1 MRITALWSRDA
12 TVVFDFELDSGM
24 VAFVDR
30 EWSLRGES
38 VPALLVGRE
47 EVAWWDGSAVGDHQ
61 ALPAT
66 IALDAQ
72 QVASGIIAAIAV
84 HGCRR
89 RGRGGPRRRRC
100 HRVRR
105 GRIQHWR
112 VHR

>member
-72 QVASGIIAAIAV
+72 QVASGIIAAIASTAV
-84 HGCRR
+84 AAVAEAARAVSLSPGQAWSHPALARA
-89 RGRGGPRRRRC
+89 
-100 HRVRR
+100 
-105 GRIQHWR
+105 
-112 VHR
+112 